1 MVAVVVALG
10 ACGASKAAC
19 PAIPQVEAGPPFLWR
34 VQKPGGPVVWLYGTI
49 HDASIDDVP
58 PRALEALASAPRF
71 ASELGDREPDKD
83 RFRELARIAR
93 GPGIDTQLGDDW
105 WDLRDALR
113 DRIREDDLRRARPWY
128 ALILLNRRAAPRVVA
143 MDATLGGRARA
154 RGAPVEAL
162 EAPEDQLAALDAIV
176 TVEDLRAAVRARN
189 TTSCEYTRLVAAYRA
204 GDVVALE
211 PMLVVPR
218 SAETLLYAR
227 NRRWLPTLENYLA
240 GDGAFV
246 AVGLGHMLGE
256 QGLPALLVEA
266 GFTVERVGVER

>member
-10 ACGASKAAC
+10 ACGSARPAC
-19 PAIPQVEAGPPFLWR
+19 PAIPQVAPGPPLLWR
-34 VQKPGGPVVWLYGTI
+34 VQKAGGPVVWLYGTI

-71 ASELGDREPDKD
+71 ASELGDREPDQD
-83 RFRELARIAR
+83 RLRELSRIAR

-113 DRIREDDLRRARPWY
+113 DRIREDDLRRARPWF
-128 ALILLNRRAAPRVVA
+128 ALMLLNRRAAPRVVA
-143 MDATLGGRARA
+143 MDATLGERARD
-154 RGAPVEAL
+154 RGTPVEAL

-176 TVEDLRAAVRARN
+176 TVEDLRAAVRARH

-204 GDVVALE
+204 GDLVALE

-227 NRRWLPTLENYLA
+227 NRRWLPALEAYLA

-246 AVGLGHMLGE
+246 AVGLGHLLGE
-256 QGLPALLVEA
+256 HGLPVLLARA
-266 GFTVERVGVER
+266 GYAVERVR